1 MQLRETPH
9 AWGAGAAAPRDRAT
23 LTRARALRA
32 GGAALA
38 GAALGALSACGRAGD
53 GAGQAAPRPAVPVEV
68 EYWSTLPETH
78 PTGKGRIDALK
89 LSEQAGEERFR
100 IKYAEPGGANIEKL
114 IAALAAGTPPGM
126 VIDYPYFAARL
137 HIKGGLVD
145 LATELKAQPAWA
157 TVKNDLS
164 PAFLEGIQWLG
175 SMVGIPFQISQQA
188 MIYAPDKLEAT
199 GVRAPNGQ
207 SWTWAD
213 FEEMAKRAARPPDV
227 WGLSVGWRSSGYTT
241 WAASNGTSWLSKDG
255 TKISF
260 THPEGLAGVELLT
273 RLTTGLG
280 LMPLGANQKSAGE
293 LIVKGQTVFE
303 PNGPYRLPNWKQA
316 GITRVEGVPF
326 PRGPHKPTTYNWGTL
341 YSFIVFRSP
350 DAAKQRAAVQAA
362 LGALAPAPQAAHA
375 TADYGLPVTKTGKE
389 AAAFRQFLAQEPLMR
404 QFADMFPSCQ
414 VDPAIPSQG
423 EMRAIMDTTML
434 RIYNQE
440 EGMKNA
446 LLGAEREVQALHDA
460 DVKASKG

>member
-1 MQLRETPH
+1 MRMLATETRR
-9 AWGAGAAAPRDRAT
+9 ATTAGAGGM
-23 LTRARALRA
+23 TRARALR
-32 GGAALA
+32 LA
-38 GAALGALSACGRAGD
+38 GAALTGGALAACGT
-53 GAGQAAPRPAVPVEV
+53 AGQGAAPQKPAQPVEV

-89 LSEQAGEERFR
+89 LSEQANAEYFR
-100 IKYAEPGGANIEKL
+100 IKYAEPGGANIEKM
-114 IAALAAGTPPGM
+114 IASLAAGTPPNL
-126 VIDYPYFAARL
+126 VVDYPYFAARL
-137 HIKGGLVD
+137 HIKDGLID
-145 LATELKAQPAWA
+145 YDKELKAQPAWA
-157 TVKNDLS
+157 RIKPNLS

-175 SMVGIPFQISQQA
+175 AMVGIPFQISQQA
-188 MIYAPDKLEAT
+188 MVYAPDKLEKA
-199 GVRAPNGQ
+199 GVRPPNGLT
-207 SWTWAD
+207 WTWAD
-213 FEEMAKRAARPPDV
+213 FEEIAKRAAKPPDV

-273 RLTTGLG
+273 RLTYGLR

-293 LIVKGQTVFE
+293 LLVKGQTVFE
-303 PNGPYRLPNWKQA
+303 PQGPYRLPNLKQA
-316 GITRVEGVPF
+316 GITRLAAVPF
-326 PRGPHKPTTYNWGTL
+326 PRGPNKPTTYNWGTL
-341 YSFIVFRSP
+341 YSFIVFKSP

-362 LGALAPAPQAAHA
+362 LAALGDEPQAAHA

-389 AAAFRQFLAQEPLMR
+389 APAFRQFLTQEPLMK

-423 EMRAIMDTTML
+423 EMRATMDTTML

-446 LLGAEREVQALHDA
+446 LLGAEREIQALHDA
-460 DVKASKG
+460 DVKASKR